1 MARHPQL
8 DLDLQ
13 LCFPLY
19 AASRA
24 MTRAY
29 APLLEPFGLTY
40 PQYLTMLAMWAS
52 DEPPTVGELGERL
65 RLDSG
70 TVTPVLKRLE
80 ASGLVER
87 RRDPSDERRV
97 IVSLTEQGDAL
108 QDDVAD
114 VPTSL
119 FESVGMTVDDGVEL
133 RRLLDLFL
141 ASIDDDEPT
150 SPA

>member
-1 MARHPQL
+1 
-8 DLDLQ
+8 
-13 LCFPLY
+13 
-19 AASRA
+19 

-119 FESVGMTVDDGVEL
+119 FESVGMTIDDGVEL